1 MLSTRDLN
9 TVYRGSMSKI
19 IGREDTTLYDG
30 VDTDTIATDFRPG
43 SPNDGAFGQY
53 PNAVSQYVKT
63 NDLKPYMLNPNNY
76 KDQSIPEYDD
86 EGDGTYRN

>member
-1 MLSTRDLN
+1 
-9 TVYRGSMSKI
+9 MSKI

-30 VDTDTIATDFRPG
+30 GEADTIATDFRPG
-43 SPNDGAFGQY
+43 SSNEAFGQY

-63 NDLKPYMLNPNNY
+63 TDLKPYMMNSNYY

-86 EGDGTYRN
+86 EEGDGTYRN